1 MDRLPLA
8 DGARPAVNATS
19 APAARDLADTFRLHH
34 AALVR
39 LAVILVRDLPTA
51 EDVIQDVFARIQA
64 RPDRHF
70 EPGGELAYLRVC
82 VINGCRS
89 VHRRRALLRR
99 IGAGRTLPEPL
110 AVHDSAE
117 DEVIHAEE
125 RRQVIAALAALPIRR
140 REVLVLRYYLGM
152 SEAQIAATLGI
163 TQGTVKS
170 TAARAIAALAKQL
183 GEDS

>member
-1 MDRLPLA
+1 
-8 DGARPAVNATS
+8 
-19 APAARDLADTFRLHH
+19 
-34 AALVR
+34 
-39 LAVILVRDLPTA
+39 
-51 EDVIQDVFARIQA
+51 
-64 RPDRHF
+64 
-70 EPGGELAYLRVC
+70 
-82 VINGCRS
+82 
-89 VHRRRALLRR
+89 
-99 IGAGRTLPEPL
+99 
-110 AVHDSAE
+110 VHDSAE